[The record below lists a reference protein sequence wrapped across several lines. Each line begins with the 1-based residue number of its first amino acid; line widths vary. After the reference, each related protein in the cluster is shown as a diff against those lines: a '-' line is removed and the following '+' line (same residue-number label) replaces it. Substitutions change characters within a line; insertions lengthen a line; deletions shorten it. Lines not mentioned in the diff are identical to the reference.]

1 MQASLLGAASRAHF
15 VWLLALLAFLIAP
28 SYLPAEEAAVAEPA
42 AVAPAD
48 EQPADQAEQ
57 EADNDDDKFLRVT
70 RDDDGNPLS
79 LDTAVVSYIAA
90 MGGNK
95 GLRVD
100 LVGAV
105 HVGEKSYYEALN
117 GLFNEYDVVLY
128 ELVAPEGTRIE
139 KGAKADSRHPL
150 GMMQGGMKDML
161 KLEHQLEQVDYTKEN
176 FVHADMSPEDFAKSM
191 KDRGES
197 FLGMFFRAMGQGMAQ
212 QSKENQVSDA
222 DILIALFSRD
232 RDLKLKQLMATQ
244 FEDLETAMTAFSGP
258 DGSTIIHE
266 RNNVALAVLGEQ
278 IKAGKK
284 KIAVFYGAGHLP
296 DMHEK
301 LEKDFQLTRDNVRW
315 LPAWKLTR

>member
-1 MQASLLGAASRAHF
+1 MQTSPPGVILRVEA
-15 VWLLALLAFLIAP
+15 VCLLALLALLFSPGLAW
-28 SYLPAEEAAVAEPA
+28 ADDAAVAEPPA
-42 AVAPAD
+42 DGAVATEEAAEPAAADADD
-48 EQPADQAEQ
+48 E
-57 EADNDDDKFLRVT
+57 KFLRVV
-70 RDDDGNPLS
+70 RDDAGNPTS

-90 MGGNK
+90 MGGNR

-117 GLFNEYDVVLY
+117 KLFEEYDVVLY

-150 GMMQGGMKDML
+150 GMMQGGMKDIL

-212 QSKENQVSDA
+212 QSQQKNQVTDA
-222 DILIALFSRD
+222 DILIAFFSKD
-232 RDLKLKQLMATQ
+232 RDLKLKQMMAQQ
-244 FEDLETAMTAFSGP
+244 FEDLETAMNAISGP
-258 DGSTIIHE
+258 NGSTIIEE
-266 RNNVALAVLGEQ
+266 RNNVALKVLGEQ
-278 IKAGKK
+278 IEAGKK

-301 LEKDFQLTRDNVRW
+301 LEKDFDLSRNNVRW
-315 LPAWKLTR
+315 LQAWKLTR